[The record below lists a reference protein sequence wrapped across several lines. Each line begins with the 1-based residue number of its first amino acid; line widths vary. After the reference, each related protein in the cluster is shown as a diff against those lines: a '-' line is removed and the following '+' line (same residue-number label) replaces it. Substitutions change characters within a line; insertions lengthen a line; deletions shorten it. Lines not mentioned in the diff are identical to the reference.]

1 MQTINQ
7 SVSELVSPS
16 ASVPFYSQVKQ
27 PSIDQSVSLLILSFV
42 RQFVSKL
49 VSHLV
54 SQRPSKTP
62 WRSMA
67 LKGQQRRFS
76 NGKLNYFCSD
86 RPVSQRIT
94 VRKNQL
100 LVQLENNYSLTR
112 SNGQAA
118 VQLGSLS
125 NKDDDKLL
133 ICVLS
138 NFFASIWNRSIC
150 QMQATFPGAEF
161 LRTLFIHMFKQRK
174 GKFVVVCP
182 RPIKNV
188 ALGGFTSQWCTGRQ
202 LEKCT
207 KKRDAR
213 AELLF

>member
-1 MQTINQ
+1 MKTINQ
-7 SVSELVSPS
+7 SVSELVCPS

-27 PSIDQSVSLLILSFV
+27 PSIDQSVSLLVLSFV

-125 NKDDDKLL
+125 NKDDNSSENIAKKIIDLRPFKLFRAYL
-133 ICVLS
+133 EQLNLS
-138 NFFASIWNRSIC
+138 NVGDFSWS
-150 QMQATFPGAEF
+150 
-161 LRTLFIHMFKQRK
+161 
-174 GKFVVVCP
+174 
-182 RPIKNV
+182 
-188 ALGGFTSQWCTGRQ
+188 
-202 LEKCT
+202 
-207 KKRDAR
+207 
-213 AELLF
+213 